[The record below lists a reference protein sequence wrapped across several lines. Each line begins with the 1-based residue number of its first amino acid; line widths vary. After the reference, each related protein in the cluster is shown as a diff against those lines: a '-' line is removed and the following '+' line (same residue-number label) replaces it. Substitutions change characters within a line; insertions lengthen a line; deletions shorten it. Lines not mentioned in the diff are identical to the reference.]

1 MASPTAVAFILVTC
15 AGLCTAI
22 GSSAVFFPKLA
33 NLANRTTLAGS
44 LGLAAGVM
52 LYVGLVDIYNKAI
65 GGFAE
70 VHDEGKAF
78 IYATLSF
85 FGGCFLM
92 LFLNW
97 LVKRILGG
105 KDVEEAIME
114 LAIEKGDLT
123 AENADMSD
131 PVTQLEGI
139 QKMARDVQGEHE
151 IEVAARFRHR
161 DTEKDESFDD
171 EEVQKKQSA
180 TNSDSSNS
188 VEKEEEASNHKLKKM
203 GFAMALAIAIH
214 NFPEGLVTFASYVD
228 DPAVGVALAIG
239 IGIHNIPEGLCVSM
253 PIYYA
258 TGRRWYAFMWGVLS
272 GLSEPLGALVGWGI
286 FNSNFGGNAY
296 GIMFG
301 IVSGMMTMISID
313 ELMPTAA
320 RYDPK
325 NVVTTY
331 SFLVGAFMI
340 ALSLMLFS
348 T

>member
-1 MASPTAVAFILVTC
+1 MVSSTATAFILVTA

-22 GSSAVFFPKLA
+22 GASAVFFPKIA
-33 NLANRTTLAGS
+33 NLANRRTLASS

-52 LYVGLVDIYNKAI
+52 LYVALVDIYSKAI

-70 VHDEGKAF
+70 VHDEGRSF

-97 LVKRILGG
+97 IVKRILGG

-114 LAIEKGDLT
+114 MAMGEADVEK
-123 AENADMSD
+123 NAKADISD
-131 PVTQLEGI
+131 PVAQLEGI
-139 QKMARDVQGEHE
+139 QRMAQDINSRNGSKDVD
-151 IEVAARFRHR
+151 V
-161 DTEKDESFDD
+161 TP
-171 EEVQKKQSA
+171 QSQ
-180 TNSDSSNS
+180 
-188 VEKEEEASNHKLKKM
+188 EKLKKM

-214 NFPEGLVTFASYVD
+214 NFPEGLLTFAGYVEN
-228 DPAVGVALAIG
+228 PAVGIALAIG

-258 TGRRWYAFMWGVLS
+258 TGRRWYAFMWAIIS
-272 GLSEPLGALVGWGI
+272 GLSEPLGALIGWAV
-286 FNSNFGGNAY
+286 FNSSFGGNAY
-296 GIMFG
+296 GVMFG
-301 IVSGMMTMISID
+301 VVSGMMTMISID
-313 ELMPTAA
+313 ELLPTAT
-320 RYDPK
+320 RFDPK
-325 NVVTTY
+325 NTVTTY

-340 ALSLMLFS
+340 ALSLMLFN